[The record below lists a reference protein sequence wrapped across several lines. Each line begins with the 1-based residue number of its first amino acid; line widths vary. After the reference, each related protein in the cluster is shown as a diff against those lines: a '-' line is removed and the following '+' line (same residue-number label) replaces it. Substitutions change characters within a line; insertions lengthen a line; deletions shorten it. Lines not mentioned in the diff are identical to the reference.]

1 MGIYYDKI
9 LGSFVGAAA
18 GDALGAITETYSM
31 DKINEVYGGPI
42 RDFRKPPMDNN
53 AQTNECGQVQ
63 TGGVLQQIRGAYHA
77 RKH

>member
-31 DKINEVYGGPI
+31 DKINEVYGLSLIHISLPSLT
-42 RDFRKPPMDNN
+42 RSRVCPSSS
-53 AQTNECGQVQ
+53 
-63 TGGVLQQIRGAYHA
+63 
-77 RKH
+77 

>member
-31 DKINEVYGGPI
+31 DKINEVYGGISESRRWTTMP
-42 RDFRKPPMDNN
+42 RPMN
-53 AQTNECGQVQ
+53 A
-63 TGGVLQQIRGAYHA
+63 A
-77 RKH
+77 R